1 MTVVA
6 NLPRNASFLG
16 TLAAELKKACGTGG
30 TAAEDAVEIQGDHR
44 ERLRP
49 LLAAKGYTVAR
60 LERRGRARADSL
72 PTCSGVGRPL
82 VDCTLRAER
91 RLPPPM
97 SSSESPAP
105 PPPGWRTALER
116 ALPLLGHRNWIV
128 IADSAYPA
136 QSRSAIETVVSGAD
150 QLEVVEKVLAAV
162 AASKHVRPIIYT
174 DQELKFVREEDAAG
188 ISTYREQLA
197 KLLEKRE
204 VNVMEHEK
212 IISLLDQAGQTFRV
226 LIVKTNMTLPYT
238 SVFLQLDCGYW
249 SADAE
254 ADLRARIDAA
264 R

>member
-1 MTVVA
+1 MHYAFLALVAVSMVVVA
-6 NLPRNASFLG
+6 GCAP
-16 TLAAELKKACGTGG
+16 
-30 TAAEDAVEIQGDHR
+30 Q
-44 ERLRP
+44 
-49 LLAAKGYTVAR
+49 
-60 LERRGRARADSL
+60 
-72 PTCSGVGRPL
+72 SG
-82 VDCTLRAER
+82 A
-91 RLPPPM
+91 
-97 SSSESPAP
+97 PAP
-105 PPPGWRTALER
+105 SWQQKLQETIPVF
-116 ALPLLGHRNWIV
+116 GHRNWIV

-162 AASKHVRPIIYT
+162 AASKHVRPTIYT

-188 ISTYREQLA
+188 ISAYREQLA

-226 LIVKTNMTLPYT
+226 LIIKTNMTLPYT

-254 ADLRARIDAA
+254 QRLRKAMVPKP
-264 R
+264 

>member
-1 MTVVA
+1 MHYA
-6 NLPRNASFLG
+6 FLA
-16 TLAAELKKACGTGG
+16 LIIVSMAV
-30 TAAEDAVEIQGDHR
+30 TAG
-44 ERLRP
+44 
-49 LLAAKGYTVAR
+49 
-60 LERRGRARADSL
+60 
-72 PTCSGVGRPL
+72 C
-82 VDCTLRAER
+82 
-91 RLPPPM
+91 
-97 SSSESPAP
+97 AP
-105 PPPGWRTALER
+105 PSGAPAANWQQKLQDTIPVF
-116 ALPLLGHRNWIV
+116 GHRNWIV

-162 AASKHVRPIIYT
+162 GASKHVRPTIYT

-188 ISTYREQLA
+188 ITAYRQQLA

-212 IISLLDQAGQTFRV
+212 IIWLLDQAGQTFRV

-254 ADLRARIDAA
+254 QRLRKAMVPKP
-264 R
+264 